1 MEEIRRMSKTFISHS
16 SQDKAKIVEP
26 LVSHLKNNGYQVWYD
41 TEKIKPG
48 VSIPSAVSEGIRS
61 SDTFL
66 LVISENYLQSKW
78 CQKEQWA
85 IIERCIGDPTQR
97 MIVIR
102 VDNAEIEPLIRDV
115 KYLAY
120 NSSIPESL
128 DKLITGV
135 SSSLHTIATEDHRR
149 DSEDFRNK
157 ALALIA
163 IIEKAVETKAFGRD
177 LLISF
182 ERSQNKQV
190 SLPNE
195 GVILI
200 KPGGTFYR
208 LCLEEILS
216 RIYRKCEI
224 RQMRIF
230 DGERIKYENL
240 FNRQYFNNSQIA
252 TGELPLD
259 DDDYRAIR
267 AIYDVPEFTD
277 FYGAPY
283 SDELIIPALQLQ
295 DEPYKMTADEI
306 TQLWDK
312 GREPGV
318 FYNRNYNGLNK
329 IGFQKTVFP
338 VRAPQYFRQP
348 DVRILL
354 NGFIPGFK
362 RLFEAPDAKVIALH
376 VSTNHPWQ
384 EIRDNLVGGKSNP
397 KECEP
402 GSIRRDAADG
412 KIKLDPTNQV
422 VNGQRNVCHS
432 SATLLDGARELTVWF
447 NYHIHDTILGKVLES
462 KGVPITKIQ
471 DVMTK
476 NLFTISWTGRNYSF
490 DKMLYDVHR
499 QSILDNLMGAGNKR
513 NQFISDYASKVEVAP
528 DVICNFENFLT
539 FIENGLRLQIAG
551 DDFYLGTIIEH
562 LIDSDEL
569 LVVFS
574 EIITMIKDQ
583 RRRDDS
589 VQILAEAYRIATSDI
604 RFLACSAFTSQLSS
618 QKLFTTKVIAELA
631 VQSLNCA
638 RRTQENLLKEV
649 MTSKSSGTPRESLSI
664 SETPQWKDFKTQ
676 LQAGIQTQ
684 LTELSDTDIVGI
696 ILAGGRSTRMSSTIP
711 KAVLPFG
718 ESLLLQTVQN
728 NLITAT
734 EGHKGHF
741 FAAVGFRSDLIRA
754 ALSNQI
760 SFLEYGETLGLA
772 FRVATCLEIL
782 AYHGYDNKPVVL
794 TYTDMPL
801 VLATH
806 IRYLLHRVN
815 EPRKFGLLISHNH
828 TLSGHIERNE
838 HGVISQIIQQRLN
851 PEKCMPNMERDVGVY
866 IFYNSPEFREALGT
880 IRNNNAR
887 KEYIFA
893 DIVEILVDRGWQIET
908 QRENF
913 GSCLSVNTAADLLNL
928 ASKAYDN
935 SVPMTSL
942 RNAIWHYYGLTIPEN
957 IDNTTLRLKVKNHV
971 GPFYFFDWWDRV
983 WSM

>member
-1 MEEIRRMSKTFISHS
+1 MSKTFISHS
-16 SQDKAKIVEP
+16 SKDKAEIVEP
-26 LVSHLKNNGYQVWYD
+26 LVRHLKNNGYHVWYD

-66 LVISENYLQSKW
+66 LVVSENYLQSKW

-97 MIVIR
+97 MIIIR
-102 VDNAEIEPLIRDV
+102 VDNAELEPLIRDV
-115 KYLAY
+115 RYIAY
-120 NSSIPESL
+120 HSRTPESL
-128 DKLITGV
+128 D
-135 SSSLHTIATEDHRR
+135 SLVTEVFTSLRTIATEDHRR
-149 DSEDFRNK
+149 IPENYLNK
-157 ALALIA
+157 ALELITT
-163 IIEKAVETKAFGRD
+163 IEKAVATKAFGRD
-177 LLISF
+177 LLISL
-182 ERSQNKQV
+182 ERGQNDQV

-208 LCLEEILS
+208 PCLEEILS
-216 RIYRKCEI
+216 RIYSQCEI
-224 RQMRIF
+224 RQMRVF
-230 DGERIKYENL
+230 DGERIKFENL
-240 FNRQYFNNSQIA
+240 FNRQYLNNSQIA

-277 FYGAPY
+277 FYGVPY
-283 SDELIIPALQLQ
+283 SDDLIIPALQLQ
-295 DEPYKMTADEI
+295 DEPYSMTAEQI

-338 VRAPQYFRQP
+338 VRAQEFFRQP
-348 DVRILL
+348 SVRILL

-362 RLFEAPDAKVIALH
+362 RLFESPEAKVIALH
-376 VSTNHPWQ
+376 VSTSHPWQ

-412 KIKLDPTNQV
+412 KITLDPADRV

-462 KGVPITKIQ
+462 KGVPLAKIQ

-476 NLFTISWTGRNYSF
+476 NLFAISWTGRNYSF
-490 DKMLYDVHR
+490 DRMLYDVHR
-499 QSILDNLMGAGNKR
+499 QVILDNLIGAGNKR
-513 NQFISDYASKVEVAP
+513 SQFISQYAARVGVAP
-528 DVICNFENFLT
+528 DVICNFEGFLT

-551 DDFYLGTIIEH
+551 DDFFLGTIVEH

-574 EIITMIKDQ
+574 EVVTMIKDQ
-583 RRRDDS
+583 QRRDDS
-589 VQILAEAYRIATSDI
+589 VQILAEAYRIAASDI
-604 RFLACSAFTSQLSS
+604 RFLACSAYATQLSR
-618 QKLFTTKVIAELA
+618 QRLFITKVIAELPI
-631 VQSLNCA
+631 QSLNCA
-638 RRTQENLLKEV
+638 RRTQENFLKEI
-649 MTSKSSGTPRESLSI
+649 MTSKPLSIQPGSLSI
-664 SETPQWKDFKTQ
+664 AETSQWRDFRNQ
-676 LQAGIQTQ
+676 LQLGMQS
-684 LTELSDTDIVGI
+684 LPMELFDTEIVGV

-718 ESLLLQTVQN
+718 EMLLLEAVQN

-734 EGHKGHF
+734 EGQKGRF
-741 FAAVGFRSDLIRA
+741 FAAVGFRSDLVRDA
-754 ALSNQI
+754 FGNRV

-772 FRVATCLEIL
+772 FRVATCLETL
-782 AYHGYDNKPVVL
+782 ACCGYDNKPVVL

-801 VLATH
+801 VLPTH
-806 IRYLLHRVN
+806 IRSLIHKVN
-815 EPRKFGLLISHNH
+815 EPEKFGFLTSHNH

-838 HGVISQIIQQRLN
+838 LGSVSRVIQQRLS
-851 PEKCMPNMERDVGVY
+851 PEKCIPNMERDVGVY
-866 IFYNSPEFREALGT
+866 VFFNSPEFRNALGKV
-880 IRNNNAR
+880 RNDNPR
-887 KEYIFA
+887 REYIFA
-893 DIVEILVDRGWQIET
+893 DVVEILIKDGWQIET
-908 QRENF
+908 QNEDF
-913 GSCLSVNTAADLLNL
+913 AACLSVNTAADLLNL
-928 ASKAYDN
+928 VSKAYDN
-935 SVPMTSL
+935 GVPITSI
-942 RNAIWHYYGLTIPEN
+942 RNAIWNYYGLTIPEM
-957 IDNTTLRLKVKNHV
+957 IDNATLRLKVKHHV

-983 WSM
+983 WST